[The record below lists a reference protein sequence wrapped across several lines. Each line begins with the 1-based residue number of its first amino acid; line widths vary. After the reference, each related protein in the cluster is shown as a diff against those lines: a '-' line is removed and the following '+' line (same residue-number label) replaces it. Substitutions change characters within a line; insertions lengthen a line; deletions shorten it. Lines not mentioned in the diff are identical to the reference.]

1 MIIMTRHETIEA
13 INKRLKR
20 MDTKKLKKVL
30 ESIDKAVPL
39 TGDAETDWWL
49 ESHPDVLER
58 VKQHKAGKT
67 KSRPLKEIM
76 KELGD
81 KA

>member
-1 MIIMTRHETIEA
+1 MTRHETIEA
-13 INKRLKR
+13 INQRLER

-30 ESIDKAVPL
+30 ESIDKGIPL
-39 TGDAETDWWL
+39 TGDVETDWWL
-49 ESHPDVLER
+49 ENHPDVLER
-58 VKQHKAGKT
+58 VKQHKSGAT

-81 KA
+81 